1 MKHRKKQEIIK
12 RLILVPTI
20 NKRAFW
26 SKEIKFLNDL
36 IKIFPNEGFWDKV
49 KFSKQYDSLLFL
61 KSKYGL
67 SLVVKKFLEFSYKPK
82 PKETIKLGE
91 KTGKDY
97 VANKKPKTI
106 KDFLS

>member
-12 RLILVPTI
+12 RLILVPQI
-20 NKRAFW
+20 NKRPFW

-36 IKIFPNEGFWDKV
+36 IKIFPNEDFWDKV
-49 KFSKQYDSLLFL
+49 KFPKQYDSLLFL
-61 KSKYGL
+61 KSEYGL
-67 SLVVKKFLEFSYKPK
+67 SLVQKKFLEFSYQPK
-82 PKETIKLGE
+82 PKEIIKLGE

-97 VANKKPKTI
+97 VFNKKPKTI